1 MPTPRR
7 TPPAPA
13 PSRRGDPMWSPA
25 GRPPDSFLAN
35 EPGRERCLLQFPP
48 LAADTYI
55 QVMMRLRK
63 TLGAVLTAALLA
75 AALLVLR
82 SSERASADLDP
93 TGTWHIDVAGDATAS
108 CSANFTLAGTAVSA
122 DWTCGTFG
130 TGTLH
135 GPLTK
140 NADGTV
146 FNIRGQIQQ
155 AAFVV
160 YFYADGTV
168 APDGNSMSGTWYGE
182 FDILTG
188 SGTFSG
194 QRQAAPT
201 PDTPAPT
208 DMPGGPT
215 PTHTPSPAASPT
227 PAGLPGDANCDH
239 TVNSIDAAVTLQY
252 TAALIHS
259 LPCQGG
265 ADVNGDGMVNAID
278 VTLILQYVAGLLSH
292 LPV

>member
-1 MPTPRR
+1 
-7 TPPAPA
+7 
-13 PSRRGDPMWSPA
+13 
-25 GRPPDSFLAN
+25 
-35 EPGRERCLLQFPP
+35 
-48 LAADTYI
+48 
-55 QVMMRLRK
+55 MMKLRK
-63 TLGAVLTAALLA
+63 SLGAVLTAALLA
-75 AALLVLR
+75 AALLVL
-82 SSERASADLDP
+82 SSSQRASADLDP
-93 TGTWHIDVAGDATAS
+93 TGTWHIDVAGDANAS
-108 CSANFTLAGTAVSA
+108 CSADFTLAGTAVSA
-122 DWTCGTFG
+122 VWTCGTFG

-140 NADGTV
+140 DADGTV
-146 FNIRGQIQQ
+146 FNIRGEIQQ

-160 YFYADGTV
+160 YFFADGTV

-188 SGTFSG
+188 YGTFSG
-194 QRQAAPT
+194 ERQGP
-201 PDTPAPT
+201 PPPAPT
-208 DMPGGPT
+208 AT
-215 PTHTPSPAASPT
+215 PTITPTYTPVPPADTPGAPTNTPPPTTAPTATPT

-239 TVNSIDAAVTLQY
+239 IVNSIDATLELQY

>member
-1 MPTPRR
+1 
-7 TPPAPA
+7 
-13 PSRRGDPMWSPA
+13 
-25 GRPPDSFLAN
+25 
-35 EPGRERCLLQFPP
+35 
-48 LAADTYI
+48 
-55 QVMMRLRK
+55 MMKLRK
-63 TLGAVLTAALLA
+63 ALGAVLTAALLA
-75 AALLVLR
+75 ATLLVLR
-82 SSERASADLDP
+82 SSDRASADLDP
-93 TGTWHIDVAGDATAS
+93 SGSWHIDLAGDVTAS
-108 CSANFTLAGTAVSA
+108 CSADFTLSGTTVSA

-140 NADGTV
+140 NADGTI

-188 SGTFSG
+188 YGTFSG
-194 QRQAAPT
+194 ERQAAPT
-201 PDTPAPT
+201 PTPT
-208 DMPGGPT
+208 DTPGGPT
-215 PTHTPSPAASPT
+215 PTHTPPPAASPT
-227 PAGLPGDANCDH
+227 PAGLAGDANCDH
-239 TVNSIDAAVTLQY
+239 MVNSIDAAVTLQY

-259 LPCQGG
+259 LPCQGN
-265 ADVNGDGMVNAID
+265 ADVNGDGMVNALD
-278 VTLILQYVAGLLSH
+278 VVLILQYIAGLLPH